1 MDPAGLDV
9 GLHRIRGKAGR
20 HPVLLTFAGTPA
32 TRAPGG
38 TSNPSGTRHAAAT
51 IAPAP
56 TVTRFSV
63 TEPEPIRQPSC
74 TTQPS
79 RCALCPTTQSAPIS
93 VGHSCVQCTT
103 VPSCTDVRAPTSI
116 RPWSPRSTAHGHTD
130 ASGPI
135 LTWPMTTASGWTK
148 AVSWISGSYSPS
160 AYIGTLGAYRD
171 AGGEPQLR
179 RSSTPKRCW
188 SQMCMDAFSG

>member
-1 MDPAGLDV
+1 MKPAGT
-9 GLHRIRGKAGR
+9 
-20 HPVLLTFAGTPA
+20 PVLLTFAGTPA
-32 TRAPGG
+32 TRAAGG

-63 TEPEPIRQPSC
+63 TEPEPIRQPSR

-135 LTWPMTTASGWTK
+135 ADPADDDGVRVDEGGLVDLRLVLAQR
-148 AVSWISGSYSPS
+148 V
-160 AYIGTLGAYRD
+160 YRH
-171 AGGEPQLR
+171 P
-179 RSSTPKRCW
+179 RSLS
-188 SQMCMDAFSG
+188 